1 MKLTIVAVGNK
12 SPTWVKA
19 GYDEYAKRF
28 SRELPLDLIE
38 IPAPRHHRDP
48 SRFKQLEG
56 EKMLACLASDDWV
69 VALEEGGRAVT
80 SPQLAEKLSAWQ
92 MNGQNV
98 VFLVGGSDGLA
109 DIALNRANE
118 RMSLSSLTFPH
129 YAVRVI
135 LAEALYRARSI
146 GTGHPYHRA

>member
-12 SPTWVKA
+12 APAWVKA

-28 SRELPLDLIE
+28 PRELTLELIE

-56 EKMLACLASDDWV
+56 EKMLGCLSSEDWV

-80 SPQLAEKLSAWQ
+80 SAQLAEKLSGWQ
-92 MNGQNV
+92 MNVQNV

-109 DIALNRANE
+109 DIALSRANE

-129 YAVRVI
+129 YVVRVI

-146 GTGHPYHRA
+146 DTGHPYHRA

>member
-12 SPTWVKA
+12 APSWVKA

-28 SRELPLDLIE
+28 PRELALELIE

-56 EKMLACLASDDWV
+56 DKMLSCLSSEDWV

-80 SPQLAEKLSAWQ
+80 STQLAEKLSGWQ

-98 VFLVGGSDGLA
+98 VFLVGGWKNESTQHKKCHDL
-109 DIALNRANE
+109 ILTSVRQCMAL
-118 RMSLSSLTFPH
+118 PH
-129 YAVRVI
+129 SYN
-135 LAEALYRARSI
+135 Y
-146 GTGHPYHRA
+146 

>member
-12 SPTWVKA
+12 APAWVKA
-19 GYDEYAKRF
+19 GYEEYARRF
-28 SRELPLDLIE
+28 PRELSLDLIE

-48 SRFKQLEG
+48 ARFKQLEG
-56 EKMLACLASDDWV
+56 EKMLGCVAVDDWV
-69 VALEEGGRAVT
+69 VALEERGRALT
-80 SPQLAEKLSAWQ
+80 SAQLAEKLSGWQ
-92 MNGQNV
+92 MSGHNV
-98 VFLVGGSDGLA
+98 VFLIGGSDGLA
-109 DIALNRANE
+109 EIVLNRANE

-129 YAVRVI
+129 YVVRVI

>member
-12 SPTWVKA
+12 SPTWVKT

-28 SRELPLDLIE
+28 PRELPLELME

-48 SRFKQLEG
+48 SRFKLLEG
-56 EKMLACLASDDWV
+56 EKMLGCLSPDDWV
-69 VALEEGGRAVT
+69 VALEENGRAVT
-80 SPQLAEKLSAWQ
+80 SAQLAEKLSGWQ

-109 DIALNRANE
+109 DIVLNRANE

-129 YAVRVI
+129 YVVRVI

-146 GTGHPYHRA
+146 GIGHPYHRA